1 MKRIK
6 TLRFGEIEED
16 ESKIIHFAQGLPA
29 FEEEHEFILVLQ
41 TMDNPYVFLQSIK
54 TPELAFLMTRPF
66 VFFPAYEFTLPE
78 TIREQLGLKDL
89 NDLDVYTLITIPD
102 GNIQQMTTNLLAPI
116 VLNKCNYEAQQVIL
130 EKTNYM
136 TKHALF
142 PQSEMSEKGEK

>member
-29 FEEEHEFILVLQ
+29 FEEEHEFILILQ
-41 TMDNPYVFLQSIK
+41 NMDSPYVFLQSVK

-66 VFFPAYEFTLPE
+66 VFFPSYEFTLPE
-78 TIREQLGLKDL
+78 MTREQLALQDSKDV
-89 NDLDVYTLITIPD
+89 DVYTLITIPE
-102 GNIQQMTTNLLAPI
+102 GQIQKMTTNLLAPI
-116 VLNKCNYEAQQVIL
+116 VINKCNYEAQQVIL
-130 EKTNYM
+130 ERTNYL